1 MNPLFSS
8 NFKNFFLPVYFE
20 ITRKQ
25 YLRSILIF
33 LLFVSPLTLVK
44 DTYFPGYSGTE
55 NRNILVWL
63 GFFLGALW
71 HAVNVLGAKTVLP
84 PIESGEALYEK
95 GRLALLRGNFELA
108 VLCFGWLEKAKPDD
122 EDALYQM
129 GKTYYE
135 WGKKKE
141 ALACFKKYL
150 GEGKKKW
157 KKEIESLTEKDIL
170 P

>member
-1 MNPLFSS
+1 MSPLLSS

-20 ITRKQ
+20 ISKKQ

-33 LLFVSPLTLVK
+33 VLLVSPLTLVK
-44 DTYFPGYSGTE
+44 DTYFPGASGIE

-63 GFFLGALW
+63 GFFCGALW

-108 VLCFGWLEKAKPDD
+108 ALCFGWLEKAKPDD
-122 EDALYQM
+122 EDALYQL

-135 WGKKKE
+135 WKKIQE
-141 ALACFKKYL
+141 ARACFKKYL
-150 GEGKKKW
+150 GEGKTKW
-157 KKEIESLTEKDIL
+157 KKEIESLTLKENL
-170 P
+170 L